1 MRRAARIRIG
11 CSGWQ
16 YRHWRGSFYPPEL
29 SQTRWFAHYALH
41 FDTVEIN
48 NTFYRMPAEAMLARW
63 AGDREGARGSLQQ
76 ALDRLAKT
84 PADHVRLFGGGFSR
98 EALEA
103 LCRADL
109 DALGGGR

>member
-48 NTFYRMPAEAMLARW
+48 NTFYRLPEAASGCPATSCIRSRRAV
-63 AGDREGARGSLQQ
+63 SL
-76 ALDRLAKT
+76 
-84 PADHVRLFGGGFSR
+84 PI
-98 EALEA
+98 
-103 LCRADL
+103 
-109 DALGGGR
+109 

>member
-48 NTFYRMPAEAMLARW
+48 NTFYRLPEAATFEKW
-63 AGDREGARGSLQQ
+63 RER
-76 ALDRLAKT
+76 
-84 PADHVRLFGGGFSR
+84 
-98 EALEA
+98 A
-103 LCRADL
+103 LCTSCIRSRRAVSL
-109 DALGGGR
+109 PI